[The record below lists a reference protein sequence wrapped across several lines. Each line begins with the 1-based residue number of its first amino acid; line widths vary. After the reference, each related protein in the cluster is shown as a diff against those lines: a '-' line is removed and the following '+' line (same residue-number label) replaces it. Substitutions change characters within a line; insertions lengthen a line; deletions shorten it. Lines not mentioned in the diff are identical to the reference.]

1 MRTLVALENANCT
14 RCHNAMLRALRE
26 RTRVQRVWSDFS
38 TGRLVIEHEDDPDAL
53 VSLIMSTGRAVALG
67 GNGEKVM
74 VSLDGHEATQCPA
87 TRDTDR
93 AGLGEKRLEMTS
105 PTSPPEAAGAVS
117 AVRSPSGTWSSAATS
132 PSAALSDPA
141 GRLGGGGRAG
151 VRVLSRERPAPGLVL
166 RAFGSSYGCS
176 GSSSDRPRGADDD
189 RARRRDHRARGPAP
203 HTNEANDY
211 WTSRVPNRRC
221 SGGPESGR
229 THR

>member
-166 RAFGSSYGCS
+166 RAIRLVIRMF
-176 GSSSDRPRGADDD
+176 RIVFRPTPRG
-189 RARRRDHRARGPAP
+189 R
-203 HTNEANDY
+203 
-211 WTSRVPNRRC
+211 
-221 SGGPESGR
+221 
-229 THR
+229 